1 MLGQHF
7 SKQDT
12 STQCLTNG
20 EPPSMT
26 LARHWSTLGR
36 CVVFA
41 GLFITLQCLRI
52 ILILP
57 NQRRH
62 YDCDL
67 ARFQVR
73 FVFHR
78 PPH

>member
-1 MLGQHF
+1 MFDQCWAIVDIGQ
-7 SKQDT
+7 
-12 STQCLTNG
+12 
-20 EPPSMT
+20 
-26 LARHWSTLGR
+26 TLGR
-36 CVVFA
+36 CVVLA